1 VTNFE
6 IFSGFPIPAALIAEA
21 AELVE
26 SGVSK
31 RAAGIVIYNR
41 YYASNFENDDKEQRE
56 DRLRH
61 IAKCIRLSKRGE

>member
-6 IFSGFPIPAALIAEA
+6 VFSGFPIPAALIAEA

-26 SGVSK
+26 GGMSK
-31 RAAGIVIYNR
+31 RAAGIKIYNR
-41 YYASNFENDDKEQRE
+41 YYASSFEKDDKEQRE

-61 IAKCIRLSKRGE
+61 IAKCIRSLNRTE